1 MLFTI
6 DIAELVIS
14 IRELTQ
20 FIEEFKK
27 DKHESPQNDD
37 DNSHWHHASKRK
49 EYKRVQPYKEDSIK
63 LENSKEEMYD
73 SDANHQNEKNEEEL
87 KDKNIHLKKPSKTL
101 NMIQQTSLIQKS
113 KNKVNFINKLE

>member
-27 DKHESPQNDD
+27 DKNKSHQNDD
-37 DNSHWHHASKRK
+37 DSRHWYHISKGNAN
-49 EYKRVQPYKEDSIK
+49 KRVQPYREDSIK
-63 LENSKEEMYD
+63 LENSKEEM
-73 SDANHQNEKNEEEL
+73 SDNNANHDDEKDEEEL
-87 KDKNIHLKKPSKTL
+87 KDKNRYFKKPSKTL
-101 NMIQQTSLIQKS
+101 NMIQQTSFIQKS
-113 KNKVNFINKLE
+113 KNKVNVINKLE